1 MKFKD
6 AVAFY
11 ELGVPKPHSDKENL
25 DRCKKRIKLNDAEAF
40 FMLGSKY
47 NQGKWGLQKNTNKA
61 IELWNKAADLGS
73 VCAHFS
79 IGVAY
84 NIGGEIEKNV
94 RKSIR
99 HWTLAAMG
107 GHELARHNLGMIE
120 KDYGTMNRA

>member
-79 IGVAY
+79 IVSHIISVAKLRRMCA
-84 NIGGEIEKNV
+84 NLSVTGLLQP
-94 RKSIR
+94 
-99 HWTLAAMG
+99 WAAM
-107 GHELARHNLGMIE
+107 N
-120 KDYGTMNRA
+120 